1 MPAGAAAANIVFME
15 TTATRPRSTVGTGG
29 WIAIA
34 VGTVAVSVP
43 ADLFISLLLTTTCNQ
58 PADPA
63 DELNGRV
70 AMLVVLLLAALP
82 WVIAVPLSRDGAR
95 GVVFGVFALLPAVGF
110 MLHSFTAGAWVGSFC
125 LGG

>member
-1 MPAGAAAANIVFME
+1 ME
-15 TTATRPRSTVGTGG
+15 TTTTRQRSTVGTGG

-34 VGTVAVSVP
+34 FGTVAVSVP

-63 DELNGRV
+63 DVVNGRV
-70 AMLVVLLLAALP
+70 AMMVVLLLAALP
-82 WVIAVPLSRDGAR
+82 WMIAVPLSRDGAR
-95 GVVFGVFALLPAVGF
+95 GAVYGLFALLPALGF
-110 MLHSFTAGAWVGSFC
+110 VVHSFTAGAWVGSFC